1 MRSIMKKCEGFI
13 LIEILI
19 SGVILALSIAASMY
33 LFNVGYQHLGKADQ
47 VYLIHSKLPTAINL
61 IRTAEKNYGIETLG
75 DGVTLRWK
83 SELLER
89 SVTSFYLEQRQ
100 VKFYVYLYKVNFSIY
115 TKNMQKD
122 YEIYLLKNEKIR

>member
-1 MRSIMKKCEGFI
+1 MKKCEGFI

-47 VYLIHSKLPTAINL
+47 IYTIHSKLPIAINL
-61 IRTAEKNYGIETLG
+61 IRTTEKNYGMETLG

-89 SVTSFYLEQRQ
+89 AVTSFYLEQRQ
-100 VKFYVYLYKVNFSIY
+100 IKFYVYLYKVNFSIH
-115 TKNMQKD
+115 TKNMQRD